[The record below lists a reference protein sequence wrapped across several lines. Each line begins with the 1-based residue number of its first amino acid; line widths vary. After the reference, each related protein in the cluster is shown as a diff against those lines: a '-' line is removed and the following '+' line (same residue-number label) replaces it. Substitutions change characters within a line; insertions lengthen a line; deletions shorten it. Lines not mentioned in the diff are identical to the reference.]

1 MRSCLRFPQ
10 CSAQMSGSLLF
21 PPWTVLAAF
30 VCRLW
35 TTAPLSSTRRFL
47 MEQMGRECVS
57 RGCNL
62 SDTEVIM
69 TYGATGVIV
78 LSVRLASWPC
88 RAARQI
94 QRVGMVRDRE
104 KPERERKATNTHTHT
119 LKDSRRKTDMNPAS
133 VGASHYGSSLF
144 ISSVTL
150 WAFFI
155 HVNHFYIGLSLFR
168 TVMYEFI
175 LKIGKKHSQS
185 DHQSRVIQTFCKMK
199 QRWTGNLAQLQTSA
213 RSFRDILGA
222 TLWWLNCSVCLQSV
236 WPRS

>member
-35 TTAPLSSTRRFL
+35 TTASLSSTRRFH

-185 DHQSRVIQTFCKMK
+185 RPSV
-199 QRWTGNLAQLQTSA
+199 TSHTN
-213 RSFRDILGA
+213 IL
-222 TLWWLNCSVCLQSV
+222 
-236 WPRS
+236 